1 MSPARLL
8 TFSCAHLEDRA
19 NRNNTVPYQKPGY
32 LTTGAII
39 NPFWMYRSRSVSAWK
54 NLSLLKTL
62 VLL

>member
-1 MSPARLL
+1 MTTRVENILIVQRNVKND
-8 TFSCAHLEDRA
+8 TIIDVVFFSL
-19 NRNNTVPYQKPGY
+19 Q
-32 LTTGAII
+32 GAII

>member
-1 MSPARLL
+1 MTTRVENILIVQRNMKND
-8 TFSCAHLEDRA
+8 TIIDVVFFSL
-19 NRNNTVPYQKPGY
+19 Q
-32 LTTGAII
+32 GAII

>member
-1 MSPARLL
+1 MTTRVENILIVQRNKKND
-8 TFSCAHLEDRA
+8 TIIDVVFFSL
-19 NRNNTVPYQKPGY
+19 Q
-32 LTTGAII
+32 GAII

>member
-1 MSPARLL
+1 MTTRVENIFIVQRNKKID
-8 TFSCAHLEDRA
+8 TIIDVVFFSL
-19 NRNNTVPYQKPGY
+19 Q
-32 LTTGAII
+32 GAII